1 MSDSEGQQP
10 DFEEM
15 GPLDEQLAEADFS
28 EVADLDEKP
37 EKKKKGLFGRGK
49 KKRKGKKAKE
59 EAPVALEEEQPEED
73 SRDDDRPIDDGRPR
87 KEPSRVFELLANAEP
102 YTVMLGVALL
112 AILIAI
118 FCLWMELHDY
128 GYDIGAKRSKQ
139 TAMVDSAAESPWTE
153 PMAVASSF
161 DQPVNDD
168 FAAF

>member
-1 MSDSEGQQP
+1 MSDNEGQQP

-15 GPLDEQLAEADFS
+15 GPLDQQLGEVDSS

-59 EAPVALEEEQPEED
+59 APAPLEEEQPEED
-73 SRDDDRPIDDGRPR
+73 SRDDDRPIDDGRPH
-87 KEPSRVFELLANAEP
+87 KEPSRIFEVLANAEP

-128 GYDIGAKRSKQ
+128 GYDIGAKGAKQ
-139 TAMVDSAAESPWTE
+139 TTLVGSATESPCNE

-161 DQPVNDD
+161 DQPVNDERVTP
-168 FAAF
+168 F